1 MQGPRKGDDV
11 VNVVLAGGGTAGHT
25 SPLIA
30 TAEVLRERGLTC
42 SAIGTARG
50 LETRVIP
57 AAGLELD
64 LIAPVPLP
72 RTPNLDLVKVPW
84 RLAGSVREARAI
96 LKARRADV
104 LVGFGGY
111 VSMPAYLAARALRIP
126 VVIHEQNAVPG
137 LANKVASRFAVTT
150 AVSFPDTP
158 LPRAQFLGL
167 PVRAAIAD
175 LARESHDGRATRRA
189 AARESL
195 GLDPDRRTLLV
206 SGGSQGARSINTAL
220 LAARD
225 DLLARGWQIL
235 HVWGPKN
242 FVDHTSVV
250 IAESGARYVPV
261 AFVDRMEDAY
271 AAADLMVGRSGAGTV
286 VETAVIGLPAIFVP
300 LPHGN
305 GEQARNADSLVAA
318 HGAVL
323 VPDAELDGPRLAR
336 EVSAILS
343 DSDVLSRMSAA
354 GPALMPADAAH
365 ALADAVET
373 AAGGRVAGVR
383 GAGKR
388 AAGGRH
394 GVA

>member
-1 MQGPRKGDDV
+1 M

-30 TAEVLRERGLTC
+30 TAEVLRERGAVC

-57 AAGLELD
+57 EAGLELD
-64 LIAPVPLP
+64 LVPPVPMP

-84 RLAGSVREARAI
+84 RLAGSVRRAGQI
-96 LKARRADV
+96 LKRRRADV

-111 VSMPAYLAARALRIP
+111 VSMPAYLAARAQGIP
-126 VVIHEQNAVPG
+126 VVIHEQNALPG
-137 LANKVASRFAVTT
+137 LANKAAARFAHTT

-158 LPRAQFLGL
+158 LPGARFIGL
-167 PVRAAIAD
+167 PVRRAITD
-175 LARESHDGRATRRA
+175 LARESHDGRACRRA
-189 AARESL
+189 DAREAL

-220 LAARD
+220 LEARD
-225 DLLARGWQIL
+225 DLLAHGWQIL

-242 FVDHTSVV
+242 FVEHTEVV
-250 IAESGARYVPV
+250 TAPSGARYLPV
-261 AFVDRMEDAY
+261 AFVDHMEDAY

-286 VETAVIGLPAIFVP
+286 VETAVLGLPALFVP

-305 GEQARNADSLVAA
+305 GEQARNAASLVAA

-323 VPDAELDGPRLAR
+323 VPDAELDGPRLLS
-336 EVSAILS
+336 EVEA
-343 DSDVLSRMSAA
+343 VLDDDQRLVRMGNA
-354 GPALMPADAAH
+354 GPALMPADAAGV
-365 ALADAVET
+365 LAELVLA
-373 AAGGRVAGVR
+373 AAGGHH
-383 GAGKR
+383 GA
-388 AAGGRH
+388 A
-394 GVA
+394 